1 MTGMI
6 VTAGLCA
13 WGILV
18 LFACSLCRAA
28 RDADRRMELEK
39 TVADRQETSGAGRA
53 GSYPVAG
60 VRSRPLKPIS
70 LHRSH
75 APSSVQGPNYMDRAA
90 KQRYDYE
97 THR

>member
-6 VTAGLCA
+6 VTAGLSA

-18 LFACSLCRAA
+18 LFACALWRVAG
-28 RDADRRMELEK
+28 DADRRMTLE
-39 TVADRQETSGAGRA
+39 TVADRQQTSGVARA

-70 LHRSH
+70 LYRSH
-75 APSSVQGPNYMDRAA
+75 APSSVQGLNYMDRPG
-90 KQRYDYE
+90 KQSYDYE

>member
-6 VTAGLCA
+6 VTAGLSA

-18 LFACSLCRAA
+18 LFASALYRVAG
-28 RDADRRMELEK
+28 DADRRMELE
-39 TVADRQETSGAGRA
+39 TVADRQETSGVVRA
-53 GSYPVAG
+53 ESYPVAG

-75 APSSVQGPNYMDRAA
+75 TPSSVQGLNYMDRPGRPR
-90 KQRYDYE
+90 KRS
-97 THR
+97 R

>member
-6 VTAGLCA
+6 VTAGLSA

-18 LFACSLCRAA
+18 LFASALYRVAG
-28 RDADRRMELEK
+28 DADRRMELE
-39 TVADRQETSGAGRA
+39 TVADRQETSGVVRA
-53 GSYPVAG
+53 ESYPVAG

-75 APSSVQGPNYMDRAA
+75 APSSVQGLNYMDRPGRPR
-90 KQRYDYE
+90 KRS
-97 THR
+97 R